1 MGTRAPATPT
11 CQRSGLGRPDR
22 GDTAKHLVCLRNLK
36 NMPADLCRLNLASA
50 VLEIVRRDAKQR
62 KWKASTVAKEYAAYA
77 GALRDLPLYTTQQ
90 KRILLTDY
98 PEWKSATAAIKRL
111 EREMQTSP
119 PSPITRTQCHQA
131 IQSLRTRSPRAA
143 LFLAMMWALAA
154 RAGDVACLRPID
166 VSLKNTI
173 REDGTVSLGIEQ
185 SQGKGARFRG
195 TYWPASILHQE
206 EATKL
211 RHAMAKVG
219 RMQLIFHDH
228 LELRTL
234 IRTALRL
241 ENRESALPSVRK
253 GAIRHLA
260 EQGLS
265 EDTLMRLTGHKRV
278 ETLYRYLGRG
288 LPLTREAV
296 AAQDAVAHAHLQR
309 QNT

>member
-1 MGTRAPATPT
+1 MPSGNSESTNEVPEG
-11 CQRSGLGRPDR
+11 RSVSGNDVGACGEGR
-22 GDTAKHLVCLRNLK
+22 
-36 NMPADLCRLNLASA
+36 
-50 VLEIVRRDAKQR
+50 
-62 KWKASTVAKEYAAYA
+62 
-77 GALRDLPLYTTQQ
+77 
-90 KRILLTDY
+90 
-98 PEWKSATAAIKRL
+98 
-111 EREMQTSP
+111 
-119 PSPITRTQCHQA
+119 
-131 IQSLRTRSPRAA
+131 
-143 LFLAMMWALAA
+143 
-154 RAGDVACLRPID
+154 DVACLRPID

-253 GAIRHLA
+253 GLFAI
-260 EQGLS
+260 
-265 EDTLMRLTGHKRV
+265 
-278 ETLYRYLGRG
+278 
-288 LPLTREAV
+288 
-296 AAQDAVAHAHLQR
+296 
-309 QNT
+309 